1 MTVEFSQTPAQD
13 CPQATIRK
21 KRKFSIRWI
30 TFLAALFIAIGL
42 LYATYTTF
50 IEKDYYLLKFDQ
62 SVRGL
67 SIGAAVEFKGF
78 PVGNVADIGIEY
90 DLNSGSFLIPVK
102 IEIERE
108 RLMELASGTKRT
120 DTDSILKFLVQQG
133 LRGQLRTG
141 SLLSSRLY
149 IALDFFK
156 NAKPARVVTSNGLL
170 QLPTVRTQSEE
181 FNTNLENLL
190 KKLQKF
196 PAEKVGS
203 SAVEAL
209 QSIKKTSDKIRK
221 IPMEEIGSSTVEAL
235 QSIKK
240 TSDKFQKLPTE
251 EIGSSTIE
259 TLQSIKNASKK
270 LEKLAGSED
279 VRLVFKNT
287 QKAIKD
293 ANAVFAKDSATFVE
307 IQRTLRELSEAAK
320 AIRSLA
326 DQLERHPESLLRG
339 KGNR

>member
-1 MTVEFSQTPAQD
+1 MTVEPSQTPAQD

-30 TFLAALFIAIGL
+30 ASLATLLIAIAL
-42 LYATYTTF
+42 LYATYRTF

-156 NAKPARVVTSNGLL
+156 NATPAMVVTSNDLL

-209 QSIKKTSDKIRK
+209 QSIKKPAINCKSFLRK
-221 IPMEEIGSSTVEAL
+221 R
-235 QSIKK
+235 
-240 TSDKFQKLPTE
+240 
-251 EIGSSTIE
+251 
-259 TLQSIKNASKK
+259 
-270 LEKLAGSED
+270 LAQ
-279 VRLVFKNT
+279 VLLKHC
-287 QKAIKD
+287 KA
-293 ANAVFAKDSATFVE
+293 
-307 IQRTLRELSEAAK
+307 
-320 AIRSLA
+320 
-326 DQLERHPESLLRG
+326 
-339 KGNR
+339 